1 MDIMKYAPD
10 RKVLAGGVSGVAA
23 WGVTQVA
30 VHYGI
35 PITPEMQGYI
45 AAGFGW
51 LMAYLVPV
59 AQRDIVKRLNDEL
72 VAIAAKDPAIPVSP
86 QKAK

>member
-1 MDIMKYAPD
+1 MALSQFIPD
-10 RKVLAGGVSGVAA
+10 RKVLAGGVTSVAA

-45 AAGFGW
+45 AAALGW
-51 LMAYLVPV
+51 LVAYLVPV
-59 AQRDIVKRLNDEL
+59 AQRDVLRHLNDEL
-72 VAIAAKDPAIPVSP
+72 VAIAQKDPSIPVTP
-86 QKAK
+86 PKAK